1 LLSYH
6 RIFEFKP
13 SDHQTMEPPPLPG
26 LVAGIAGAGAGAV
39 EEDPVGT
46 GAGTTAAASRPTEEE
61 TGSVQCFAVRR
72 GGGGIQNAIFLR
84 WTDAEPHVTGT
95 NAADAEY
102 NAFDTMEDAAA
113 YLVPG
118 GATAAAAAAGDKRKR
133 TNTADEDGGPK
144 RSKSKKSKRKK
155 AVAGRMAREPTEK
168 WNACYHR
175 LVDYHATH
183 GGSTKIAIADKSNDD
198 LRRWLVNQRSQLYQS
213 FAKAEEQGE
222 MVSANLQSKID
233 KFEALGVDIRNSNR
247 SLQYTAR
254 WDEMYDKLCAYKE
267 AHGDCL
273 VPTEKAPEHSQL
285 ATWVYHQQKEY
296 RKLKERNSSNKMGGS
311 KLTADHVVKL
321 NDIGFVFERREKFLT
336 WEGEFI
342 YLNYMIC
349 GVCDNAGGNHQIVSA
364 TAF

>member
-1 LLSYH
+1 MLSYH

-26 LVAGIAGAGAGAV
+26 IAAAGAGAA

-61 TGSVQCFAVRR
+61 TGPVQCFAVRR

-84 WTDAEPHVTGT
+84 WTDAEPHVTGA

-133 TNTADEDGGPK
+133 TNTADEDGGSK

-183 GGSTKIAIADKSNDD
+183 GGSTKFAIADKSNDD
-198 LRRWLVNQRSQLYQS
+198 LRKWLVNQRSQLYQS

-233 KFEALGVDIRNSNR
+233 KFEALGIDIRNSNR
-247 SLQYTAR
+247 RLQYTAR

-285 ATWVYHQQKEY
+285 ATWIYHQQKEY
-296 RKLKERNSSNKMGGS
+296 RKLKEGNTSNKMGGS

-342 YLNYMIC
+342 YLNYVIC
-349 GVCDNAGGNHQIVSA
+349 GVCDTAGGNHRIISA